1 MSHMTLGRTVS
12 LVAML
17 LLSPAV
23 WAKENVL
30 IIGGAGHTG
39 AAVAR
44 MLVARG
50 DRVTVF
56 VRSTTNRAP
65 LAGIEVEYLV
75 GDAMK
80 REEVAA
86 ALKGKRYS
94 VIFETV
100 QVAPGGAQSYAQV
113 YENFVPLAKKMHVKQ
128 FLGLGSGC
136 GDRAV
141 KDCPLSPPLYKL
153 AEDMTRA
160 EHVLRDSGVPYTI
173 IRIGA
178 LVPNPRDPAFNM
190 ASGKSYLTTDPQ
202 KFGAVLRAD
211 LNQQVLGCIGSR
223 HCINKIFVID
233 DLMIKPQL
241 DHWLCKR
248 SYETD
253 TVRGFEPRCGPM
265 PPITE
270 QQLKG
275 TPP

>member
-1 MSHMTLGRTVS
+1 MSHMTLRSTLS
-12 LVAML
+12 LIAL
-17 LLSPAV
+17 LLFAPAA
-23 WAKENVL
+23 WARENVL

-39 AAVAR
+39 AAVAQ

-56 VRSTTNRAP
+56 VRRTTNRAP

-80 REEVAA
+80 KEEVAA

-113 YENFVPLAKKMHVKQ
+113 YENFVPLAKKMRVKQ

-136 GDRAV
+136 GDRAEQ
-141 KDCPLSPPLYKL
+141 DCPLSPPLYKL

-190 ASGKSYLTTDPQ
+190 ASGKSFLTTETG

-211 LNQQVLGCIGSR
+211 LNQQVMGCIGSQR
-223 HCINKIFVID
+223 CINKIFVID
-233 DLMIKPQL
+233 DLTIKPQL

-248 SYETD
+248 TYETD
-253 TVRGFEPRCGPM
+253 TVRGFEPRCGAM

-275 TPP
+275 TPQ